1 MGNSGRGRE
10 RELGLVY
17 TIQMAPADNGA
28 LRRGITSGERKGRHC
43 WRFHCHAW
51 QSVRRR
57 NLQINYILRLT
68 RKLRLGLPLPHKS
81 FWPFVTGWPPWFRP
95 SDILPPCPIAGSFPS
110 KDILFL
116 EEDRNPWPGTLRVG
130 RPT

>member
-68 RKLRLGLPLPHKS
+68 RKLRLVRLYGRRIFEGARGVEVPASQDYH
-81 FWPFVTGWPPWFRP
+81 
-95 SDILPPCPIAGSFPS
+95 CP
-110 KDILFL
+110 D
-116 EEDRNPWPGTLRVG
+116 
-130 RPT
+130 